1 MILNRLKIIEVI
13 NSPHRL
19 ESSSNSRDA
28 VITVIP
34 ENTGGC
40 DFINIISNVKVTEPV
55 VSTPI
60 IETF

>member
-1 MILNRLKIIEVI
+1 MNRLKIIEVT
-13 NSPHRL
+13 NSPHRID
-19 ESSSNSRDA
+19 SSSNSRDA

-34 ENTGGC
+34 EKTGEFG
-40 DFINIISNVKVTEPV
+40 FINIISNVKVSEPV

>member
-1 MILNRLKIIEVI
+1 MDRLKIIEVF

-19 ESSSNSRDA
+19 DSSSNSRDA

-34 ENTGGC
+34 GQKGEC
-40 DFINIISNVKVTEPV
+40 DFVNIISNIKVSEPV